1 MSLTKIDDHT
11 YVDLSNIQFL
21 NYKPYS
27 DEIVI
32 GLNNGLLTTLQHGKK
47 ILSII
52 SEALALN
59 SLDVEVQE

>member
-1 MSLTKIDDHT
+1 MSLTRIDEYT
-11 YVDLSNIQFL
+11 YLDLSNIQLL

-27 DEIVI
+27 DEITI

-59 SLDVEVQE
+59 TLDIEVQE